1 MENRGIEIKMEHL
14 QGLDKLFFEL
24 ASESR
29 LSILF
34 ELQMGSLRMQE
45 IARRLK
51 ITDTETSRQL
61 LRLSEASLI
70 QKQPDGTYSVTEY
83 GKLLLQFSRSFEFA
97 LKFKQSLLTRDNWR
111 LPQPFI
117 NRLGELSQTNSTMG
131 TIEALNCMESLI
143 AEAEK
148 FLLCIIDKPVHVIN
162 AKAIEKV
169 EKGVSIKAIFEER
182 NLQYYQKIPETKGL
196 VEKKIINQIPATLL
210 ISEKSAAIDLISIDA
225 REDTALFY
233 GSDPEFM
240 GWARDL
246 FDYYWVRGKP
256 FHQIQT

>member
-1 MENRGIEIKMEHL
+1 MGHM

-29 LSILF
+29 LSILY
-34 ELQMGSLRMQE
+34 ELLASDLRMQE

-70 QKQPDGTYSVTEY
+70 QKQPNGTYSVTQY

-97 LKFKQSLLTRDNWR
+97 LKFKQSLLTRDIWR
-111 LPQPFI
+111 LPQPLI
-117 NRLGELSQTNSTMG
+117 NRLGELSQTNSTTG
-131 TIEALNCMESLI
+131 TIDVLNCMESLI
-143 AEAEK
+143 SEAEK
-148 FLLCIIDKPVHVIN
+148 FLLCIVDRPLHAIN
-162 AKAIEKV
+162 AKAV
-169 EKGVSIKAIFEER
+169 EKIGKGVTIKAIFEPG

-196 VEKKIINQIPATLL
+196 VEKKLVDQIPATML
-210 ISEKSAAIDLISIDA
+210 ISEKSAAIDLVSIDA
-225 REDTALFY
+225 RGDSALFY
-233 GSDPEFM
+233 GSDPQFL

-246 FDYYWVRGKP
+246 FDYCWERGKP
-256 FHQIQT
+256 FIPNANLK

>member
-1 MENRGIEIKMEHL
+1 MGHMT
-14 QGLDKLFFEL
+14 GLEKLFFEL

-29 LSILF
+29 LSILY
-34 ELQMGSLRMQE
+34 ELQASDLRMQE

-70 QKQPDGTYSVTEY
+70 QKQPDGTYSVTQY

-97 LKFKQSLLTRDNWR
+97 LKFKQSLLTRDIWR

-117 NRLGELSQTNSTMG
+117 DSLGELSQTNSTTG
-131 TIEALNCMESLI
+131 TIEALNYMESLI
-143 AEAEK
+143 SEAEK
-148 FLLCIIDKPVHVIN
+148 FLFCIVDRPIHAIN
-162 AKAIEKV
+162 AKAIEK
-169 EKGVSIKAIFEER
+169 IKAGVTTRAVFEER

-196 VEKKIINQIPATLL
+196 FEKKIINQIPATML
-210 ISEKSAAIDLISIDA
+210 ISEKSAAINLISIDS
-225 REDTALFY
+225 RGDIALFY
-233 GSDPEFM
+233 GSDPQFL

-246 FDYYWVRGKP
+246 FDYYWEKGKP
-256 FHQIQT
+256 FNQTRT